1 MKKQKLV
8 KQVSYLEA
16 ERDALRAK
24 NLSLN
29 NALNALRRDM
39 KILEKISLTDGLTGI
54 GNRRAF
60 STAIRY
66 ATENYKHTGD
76 KFALVVVDIN
86 DLKPI
91 NDELGHEAG
100 DTLIKSAASILTN
113 AARTTDGVFRLGG
126 DEFSVIL
133 NNTSNGLPF
142 KNRIK
147 ELCTA
152 SGISMASGWS
162 TISHLPYKLLS
173 AEEIAEY
180 LFKLAD
186 REMYS
191 EKSMLKASRIIGR

>member
-1 MKKQKLV
+1 MKKHKLV
-8 KQVSYLEA
+8 KQVSHLEA
-16 ERDALRAK
+16 ERDALKAK
-24 NLSLN
+24 NTSLSD
-29 NALNALRRDM
+29 ALNSLRREM
-39 KILEKISLTDGLTGI
+39 KVLEKISLTDGLTEI

-60 STAIRY
+60 SIAIRHV
-66 ATENYKHTGD
+66 TENYKRTGE
-76 KFALVVVDIN
+76 KFALVIVDIN

-133 NNTSNGLPF
+133 NNTPNGLPF

-147 ELCTA
+147 ELCTS

-162 TISHLPYKLLS
+162 TISHLPYKSLS
-173 AEEIAEY
+173 TEETAEY

-191 EKSMLKASRIIGR
+191 EKSMLKASRIIRR